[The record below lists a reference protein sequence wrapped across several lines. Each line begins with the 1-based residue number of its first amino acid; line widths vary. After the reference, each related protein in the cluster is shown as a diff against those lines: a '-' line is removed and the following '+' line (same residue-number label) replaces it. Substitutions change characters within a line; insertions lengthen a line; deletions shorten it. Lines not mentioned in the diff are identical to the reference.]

1 MSKPSSFIRPRGAPL
16 AAAGVPLPPRA
27 WALRTSD
34 PGHRFRSRPLPVAAT
49 AGRRMGDAI
58 RRRGGVQDEGLH
70 SPQGRPPLDAITTT
84 EQAAPEPSEP

>member
-49 AGRRMGDAI
+49 ASGRMVDAGADEALCKAMAFM
-58 RRRGGVQDEGLH
+58 RREGARR
-70 SPQGRPPLDAITTT
+70 STR
-84 EQAAPEPSEP
+84 